1 MELYEI
7 SLTKQRIT
15 AFFPAIAL
23 RNMGFIYSIKHD
35 YDRALACY
43 DRALTADPHYT
54 QSLYDKASVLIIL
67 GDWNTAKI
75 TMESLISR
83 GDAVKD
89 AFYLMGIIFLK
100 TNAPEEALKYFRMA
114 NQLSPYDPKT
124 YIHIGVS
131 MSMMGYY
138 QKADWFLR
146 QASQLAQDDMIPL
159 LYRIDN
165 HIKSGNLE
173 SLDDEVNHLL
183 KQFRIDDIRETLLRL
198 SRDNMWVPV
207 SIDAIA
213 TLISKK
219 LKIHSDNLLHL
230 SMN

>member
-1 MELYEI
+1 M
-7 SLTKQRIT
+7 
-15 AFFPAIAL
+15 A
-23 RNMGFIYSIKHD
+23 
-35 YDRALACY
+35 
-43 DRALTADPHYT
+43 ADPHYI

-67 GDWNTAKI
+67 GDWNAAK
-75 TMESLISR
+75 TTVESLISR

-114 NQLSPYDPKT
+114 NQLSPNNPKT
-124 YIHIGVS
+124 YIYIGVS

-146 QASQLAQDDMIPL
+146 QASQLAQNDMIPL

-173 SLDDEVNHLL
+173 SLNDEVNHLL
-183 KQFRIDDIRETLLRL
+183 NQFRIDDIREMLLRL

-207 SIDAIA
+207 SMNAIA
-213 TLISKK
+213 NLISKK
-219 LKIHSDNLLHL
+219 LKIYSDNLLHL
-230 SMN
+230 PRN